1 MRMQFRKHF
10 RSVRHLVARRLLD
23 RERKGAS
30 LASAPIGPFARFI
43 QRLMETPMAIP
54 EDLELESPVE
64 GWIIEPK
71 GYVFVHTPA
80 KDSSLLADA
89 PCALVGAQLLFKE
102 PFQSAADWR
111 SKVLA
116 AGLTLTFPSSET
128 RNAFLREIVPAY
140 AMTGELPDRQYILP
154 LLLISVIT
162 YIVLTG
168 MAYLLPRYLTKRIED
183 EGPVGFALMF
193 GNVGFMGY
201 PVVASIFGHEA
212 IFYAA
217 VLNVVNTFAVF
228 TIGTMLIT
236 GKSEVEG
243 SKFQKK
249 VLYST
254 PMLAAYLTMA
264 IVALRIDNIP
274 AFISQPL
281 TMIGNI
287 TVPAAL
293 LIVGSSMSHLSPRAM
308 LGNGTVYA
316 TTLFRLAI
324 LPIAIY
330 YLCRALGFS
339 EFVVNIN
346 TIVIAMPVAT
356 YGTILCL
363 RHGKDTTFITEVTF
377 ITTLISMLTIP
388 ALVMVFF

>member
-1 MRMQFRKHF
+1 MATVMITLFAIVVVGYAAGKLGYLGGTF
-10 RSVRHLVARRLLD
+10 DKRL
-23 RERKGAS
+23 
-30 LASAPIGPFARFI
+30 
-43 QRLMETPMAIP
+43 
-54 EDLELESPVE
+54 
-64 GWIIEPK
+64 
-71 GYVFVHTPA
+71 
-80 KDSSLLADA
+80 
-89 PCALVGAQLLFKE
+89 
-102 PFQSAADWR
+102 
-111 SKVLA
+111 SKVVIDITCPALI
-116 AGLTLTFPSSET
+116 LSS
-128 RNAFLREIVPAY
+128 

-388 ALVMVFF
+388 ALVVVFF

>member
-1 MRMQFRKHF
+1 MATVMITLFAIVVVGYAAGKLGYLGGTF
-10 RSVRHLVARRLLD
+10 DKRL
-23 RERKGAS
+23 
-30 LASAPIGPFARFI
+30 
-43 QRLMETPMAIP
+43 
-54 EDLELESPVE
+54 
-64 GWIIEPK
+64 
-71 GYVFVHTPA
+71 
-80 KDSSLLADA
+80 
-89 PCALVGAQLLFKE
+89 
-102 PFQSAADWR
+102 
-111 SKVLA
+111 SKVVIDITCPALI
-116 AGLTLTFPSSET
+116 LSS
-128 RNAFLREIVPAY
+128 
-140 AMTGELPDRQYILP
+140 AMTGELPDRAFILP

-162 YIVLTG
+162 YVVLTG
-168 MAYLLPRYLTKRIED
+168 IAYLLPRYLTKRTED
-183 EGPVGFALMF
+183 EGPIGFALMF

-243 SKFQKK
+243 HKFQKK

-254 PMLAAYLTMA
+254 PMLAAYVTMA

-316 TTLFRLAI
+316 TSLFRLAI

-377 ITTLISMLTIP
+377 ITTLLSMLTIP
-388 ALVMVFF
+388 ALVMLFF